1 MEMPVV
7 MDFINVISSM
17 IDEKLASLDQTDI
30 AQILTNDNG
39 SGLYDIQLVAK
50 AEGMEGTIVHNVVNS
65 SGYSFKNGDY
75 VVILKIKGHLDKS
88 IILSGYNP
96 NTNNIN
102 GTTINNTTII
112 NEGEE
117 WRDGDIIHY

>member
-7 MDFINVISSM
+7 MDFINIISDM
-17 IDEKLASLDQTDI
+17 INSKLASLDQTDNC
-30 AQILTNDNG
+30 QIVSNDNG
-39 SGLYDIQLVAK
+39 SGVYDIKVWSDTG
-50 AEGMEGTIVHNVVNS
+50 EEIIHNVVNA
-65 SGYSFKNGDY
+65 SGYSFKNGDNAI
-75 VVILKIKGHLDKS
+75 ILKIKGDLHNS
-88 IILSGYNP
+88 IILGGNNP
-96 NTNNIN
+96 NTNSTS